1 MRDPFDQVCPN
12 CELSE
17 DETGMLCDCGVCQSC
32 CTCGSYCECAACLE
46 RFEAYAPLV
55 AFEHKLG
62 LAFTMSSITAQL
74 IKRVS
79 LALIVA
85 FLGAQV
91 VQAKDFG
98 SIGQV
103 YPIVEEDFLEMIKDG
118 FQGMEDDGRMARIR
132 EEAVETVKARV
143 ERPRGAISPRAT
155 TARSFTVD
163 LSVTLERDL
172 ADQNG
177 RVFARAGTVVNP
189 MQYSRFNKR
198 IVMID
203 GDDPEQVAFALSEG
217 NELDTLIVLARGA
230 PLELMRG
237 HGRRF
242 WFDADQQMLTKFGI
256 QALPSVVTRAD
267 PLMRVEEVPMQE
279 VK

>member
-1 MRDPFDQVCPN
+1 
-12 CELSE
+12 
-17 DETGMLCDCGVCQSC
+17 
-32 CTCGSYCECAACLE
+32 
-46 RFEAYAPLV
+46 
-55 AFEHKLG
+55 
-62 LAFTMSSITAQL
+62 
-74 IKRVS
+74 
-79 LALIVA
+79 VA